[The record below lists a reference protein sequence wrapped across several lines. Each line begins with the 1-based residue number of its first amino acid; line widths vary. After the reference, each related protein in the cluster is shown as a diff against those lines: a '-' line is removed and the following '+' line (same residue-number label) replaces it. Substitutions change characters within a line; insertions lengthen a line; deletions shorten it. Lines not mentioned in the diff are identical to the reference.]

1 VRGSKP
7 KYDYDI
13 EKIEPLINEGLS
25 ERAIARKFKWCE
37 INFHRWINRNYIKV
51 IRYIKRG

>member
-1 VRGSKP
+1 MRGSKP